1 MVDNTE
7 MTELTSL
14 DLEPEFYRTIIE
26 THNFVP
32 QVHACFD
39 LNVLLLLTGTI
50 ITQDGVEK
58 KSEPCQ

>member
-1 MVDNTE
+1 

-39 LNVLLLLTGTI
+39 LNVSFAAYRYYYYS
-50 ITQDGVEK
+50 QDGVEK